1 MTSTNKT
8 FTITV
13 KKWVLAILHVSSTT
27 DNNITNVAISDV
39 VFISGTSFRS
49 KSKQPF
55 YFIPNST
62 TCTVTISC
70 TYKSGYSYDL
80 YQA

>member
-1 MTSTNKT
+1 MTSADKI

-13 KKWVLAILHVSSTT
+13 KKWVPSILHISSTT
-27 DNNITNVAISDV
+27 DNIDTNVAISNI

-49 KSKQPF
+49 KSKQLF
-55 YFIPNST
+55 YFIPNGT
-62 TCTVTISC
+62 TCTVTVSC
-70 TYKSGYSYDL
+70 PYNSGYSYDL